1 MINTDF
7 VSAYEN
13 HVHNLRQQFASA
25 HALEQ
30 AVGGNFIAVG
40 KLEYYLL
47 VSLGLEDGD
56 RVVDVGCGSGRL
68 ACQLARLPRLSY
80 LGTDVVVDLLAHA
93 QRISNRPDFQW
104 RKTDGASI
112 PAADASADF
121 ACFFSV
127 FTHLLY
133 EDTFR
138 YFREAAR
145 VLRPGGKLV
154 MSFLE
159 FKLPLHWQ
167 EFIASVE
174 RGDRERHLNQFIER
188 DAIRAWADN
197 SGFSV
202 ESIRGGDTA
211 HIPIPEEI
219 VFENGSGYRD
229 FGSFGQSV
237 AVLTRL

>member
-13 HVHNLRQQFASA
+13 HVQNLQEQFASDQ
-25 HALEQ
+25 ALEQ

-40 KLEYYLL
+40 KLEYHLL
-47 VSLGLEDGD
+47 VSVGLKDGD
-56 RVVDVGCGSGRL
+56 RIVDIGCGSGRL
-68 ACQLARLPRLSY
+68 ACQLARLPQLSY
-80 LGTDVVVDLLAHA
+80 LGTDVVADLLAHA
-93 QRISNRPDFQW
+93 RQISNRPDFQW

-112 PAADASADF
+112 PAADASVDF

-133 EDTFR
+133 EDSFR

-159 FKLPLHWQ
+159 FKVPLHWQ
-167 EFIASVE
+167 EFIASVD
-174 RGDRERHLNQFIER
+174 RGGLERHLNQFIER
-188 DAIRAWADN
+188 DAIRAWAEHA
-197 SGFSV
+197 GFV
-202 ESIRGGDTA
+202 IDSIRSGDTA

-219 VFENGSGYRD
+219 VFENGSSYRD
-229 FGSFGQSV
+229 LGSFGQSV